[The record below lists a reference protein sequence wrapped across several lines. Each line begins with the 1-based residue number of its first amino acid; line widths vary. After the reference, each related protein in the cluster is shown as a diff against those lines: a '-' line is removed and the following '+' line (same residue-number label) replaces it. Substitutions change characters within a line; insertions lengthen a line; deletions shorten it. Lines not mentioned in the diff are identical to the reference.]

1 MNLGIS
7 GGSQKILAIK
17 VQIFKYFKNPVIQVF
32 LVFFELRT
40 ESYEDKLVHRV
51 VSPGSWPYTVV

>member
-17 VQIFKYFKNPVIQVF
+17 VQIFRYLKKNSFTGVF
-32 LVFFELRT
+32 VFFELRT
-40 ESYEDKLVHRV
+40 ESYEDELAH
-51 VSPGSWPYTVV
+51 